1 MLNGN
6 TIAKLIINTVAN
18 DGLDISLCRSQ
29 KYDGAGNMSRKQIGG
44 LNRFY
49 EITGN

>member
-6 TIAKLIINTVAN
+6 TITKLIINTVVN
-18 DGLDISLCRSQ
+18 DGLDTSLCRSQ
-29 KYDGAGNMSRKQIGG
+29 KYDGAGDVSRKQIGG
-44 LNRFY
+44 LNQFC

>member
-29 KYDGAGNMSRKQIGG
+29 KYDGAGNMSRNQIGG